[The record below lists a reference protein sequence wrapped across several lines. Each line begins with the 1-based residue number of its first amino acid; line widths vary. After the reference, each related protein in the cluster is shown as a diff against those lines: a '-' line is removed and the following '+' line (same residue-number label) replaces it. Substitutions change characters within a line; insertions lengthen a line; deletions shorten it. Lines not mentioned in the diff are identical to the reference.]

1 MVMKKGLG
9 SVIEDERRKVQREIE
24 ERTTS
29 YVPIPEGFDPLDATA
44 EELVAFRLP
53 PRPFDETLLP
63 LWRASL
69 ALPVKFVAPN
79 LDFGSTVAMYQ
90 FNAVPA
96 DGGDGSVGGSTVGV
110 GGRFG
115 SSRNWSGGVVLSRL
129 AFRFVQIVAEWNV
142 PKVNPGHGLGP
153 FVCSTW
159 IGLDGYRGW
168 MTSMPQMGTT
178 QISGDTGAVDENG
191 NPLPP
196 QHAWCQW
203 WLKGRQTLQ
212 IPVILGG
219 VPILPAHRVVCWV
232 TLLPPDNPSPGDLN
246 WVLFYIRNMTTSV
259 ATQLAMAP
267 PMNGSGQPVPA
278 RGGSAQW
285 ILERP
290 TAVVDSPN
298 GNVAANDLYPLPQ
311 FGEALGENISTT
323 LPGAATDFRT
333 CRRIRMI
340 GRLRNPD
347 RVEVLT
353 LASKKSNTSI
363 LVSQK

>member
-1 MVMKKGLG
+1 
-9 SVIEDERRKVQREIE
+9 
-24 ERTTS
+24 
-29 YVPIPEGFDPLDATA
+29 
-44 EELVAFRLP
+44 
-53 PRPFDETLLP
+53 
-63 LWRASL
+63 
-69 ALPVKFVAPN
+69 
-79 LDFGSTVAMYQ
+79 
-90 FNAVPA
+90 
-96 DGGDGSVGGSTVGV
+96 
-110 GGRFG
+110 
-115 SSRNWSGGVVLSRL
+115 
-129 AFRFVQIVAEWNV
+129 
-142 PKVNPGHGLGP
+142 
-153 FVCSTW
+153 
-159 IGLDGYRGW
+159 
-168 MTSMPQMGTT
+168 
-178 QISGDTGAVDENG
+178 
-191 NPLPP
+191 
-196 QHAWCQW
+196 
-203 WLKGRQTLQ
+203 
-212 IPVILGG
+212 
-219 VPILPAHRVVCWV
+219 
-232 TLLPPDNPSPGDLN
+232 
-246 WVLFYIRNMTTSV
+246 
-259 ATQLAMAP
+259 MAP